1 MDGKLLKWRIAMVR
15 ATNAVASHRRKKRL
29 YKLAK
34 GFVGDR
40 KNHLRLTSGAVMRAM
55 AYNYIHRK
63 HKKRDFRRLWI
74 MRLNAAAR
82 INGISY
88 SKLIYGLKKARC
100 ELDRKSLADIA
111 IRNPEQFAAIV
122 GCAKEALV

>member
-1 MDGKLLKWRIAMVR
+1 MVR
-15 ATNAVASHRRKKRL
+15 VTNAVASHRRKKRL

-55 AYNYIHRK
+55 AYNYAHRK
-63 HKKRDFRRLWI
+63 QKKRNFRSLWI
-74 MRLNAAAR
+74 MRLNAATR

-88 SKLIYGLKKARC
+88 SKFIYGLKKARC
-100 ELDRKSLADIA
+100 ELDRKVLADLA
-111 IRNPEQFAAIV
+111 IQDPNAFAAV
-122 GCAKEALV
+122 VECAKVALA

>member
-1 MDGKLLKWRIAMVR
+1 MVR

-55 AYNYIHRK
+55 AYNYAHRK
-63 HKKRDFRRLWI
+63 QKKRDFRRLWI
-74 MRLNAAAR
+74 TRINAAAR

-88 SKLIYGLKKARC
+88 SKFIYGLKVARC
-100 ELDRKSLADIA
+100 ELDRKVLADMA
-111 IRNPEQFAAIV
+111 IRDPNGFSTIV